1 MSPTYRFYVL
11 AFVSCLFFI
20 VILHYVMRRRAHG
33 PQLGKLVAVASV
45 VVLGGMFFARLG
57 AQSGLPWWIYYT
69 VPMLLTV
76 SLPPIVFS
84 MTTRETLLY
93 IVLAFLSAPA
103 IHALFSLL
111 FGWKEDMPFL
121 PIPSLHELLG
131 AGQRTSA
138 LSVDQTGSCIRF
150 WSN

>member
-1 MSPTYRFYVL
+1 MSATYRFYVL
-11 AFVSCLFFI
+11 AFVSCLLFI

-33 PQLGKLVAVASV
+33 PRLKKLVTVASV
-45 VVLGGMFFARLG
+45 VVLGGMFFARFG

-93 IVLAFLSAPA
+93 IVMAFLSAPA
-103 IHALFSLL
+103 IHTLFSVL
-111 FGWKEDMPFL
+111 FGWKEYMPFL
-121 PIPSLHELLG
+121 PIPSLRELLG
-131 AGQRTSA
+131 AVQ
-138 LSVDQTGSCIRF
+138 
-150 WSN
+150 